1 LNGRNAFD
9 AAAAVDGWPEKDWQT
24 LLEEES
30 CVLGVSLAGQLLTS
44 WGDWTVYEGYSSRV
58 GVVRGADVSGGG
70 AAGGTA
76 LLLLV

>member
-1 LNGRNAFD
+1 MSFAAFRELLNDRNAFD

-44 WGDWTVYEGYSSRV
+44 WGLDG
-58 GVVRGADVSGGG
+58 VRG
-70 AAGGTA
+70 
-76 LLLLV
+76 LLVARRRG